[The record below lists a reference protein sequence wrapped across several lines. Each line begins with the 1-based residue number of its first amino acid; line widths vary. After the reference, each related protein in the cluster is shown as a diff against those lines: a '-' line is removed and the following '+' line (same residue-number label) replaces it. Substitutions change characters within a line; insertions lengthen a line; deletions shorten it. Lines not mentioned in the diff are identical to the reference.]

1 MADTKKIAIMGSTGS
16 IGTQALDIVRAYP
29 ALLQA
34 EVLTAQNN
42 ADLLIKQALEFNP
55 NTVVIADAAKYQYV
69 KEALCRHDIKV
80 YAGTDALP
88 QVAAMGSIDIVL
100 AAIVGFAGL
109 SSTLAAIEAGKPIAL
124 ANKETLV
131 VAGALVTEKAKEKGV
146 NIYPVDSEHS
156 AIFQCLAGEFH
167 NKIEKIILTASG
179 GPFRGK
185 DKKFLAGVTKESAL
199 KHPNWNMGAKITID
213 SATLFNKGLEII
225 EAGWLFGLK
234 PEQVEVVVHPQSV
247 IHSLVQFEDGSIK
260 AQLGLPN
267 MRLPIQYALFYPQR
281 IKSSFPRFDFAA
293 YPNLT
298 FEKPDME
305 AFPAIDL
312 ACQAM
317 KKGGTMPCVLNA
329 ANEVAV
335 NAFLR
340 DKTSFLNIPAIVE
353 KCMQAASFIAKPAMN
368 DYIESDAEARKLAE
382 SFTNKS
388 VRA

>member
-1 MADTKKIAIMGSTGS
+1 
-16 IGTQALDIVRAYP
+16 
-29 ALLQA
+29 
-34 EVLTAQNN
+34 
-42 ADLLIKQALEFNP
+42 
-55 NTVVIADAAKYQYV
+55 
-69 KEALCRHDIKV
+69 
-80 YAGTDALP
+80 
-88 QVAAMGSIDIVL
+88 
-100 AAIVGFAGL
+100 
-109 SSTLAAIEAGKPIAL
+109 
-124 ANKETLV
+124 
-131 VAGALVTEKAKEKGV
+131 
-146 NIYPVDSEHS
+146 
-156 AIFQCLAGEFH
+156 
-167 NKIEKIILTASG
+167 
-179 GPFRGK
+179 
-185 DKKFLAGVTKESAL
+185 
-199 KHPNWNMGAKITID
+199 
-213 SATLFNKGLEII
+213 
-225 EAGWLFGLK
+225 
-234 PEQVEVVVHPQSV
+234 
-247 IHSLVQFEDGSIK
+247 
-260 AQLGLPN
+260 